1 MNKQFN
7 DLILDQPCSLDDLLA
22 DLSGAVRPAERSVA
36 QALLASDLSQ
46 ESAIRAQLRRRLLAQ
61 AAVMAQP
68 PRPAASGV
76 LQRMASLAGG
86 VAVAWLVLLLVM
98 LAPIRWYGAG
108 APAAVSAAVPTAPAT
123 LATGLPTVTS
133 LPAATPSQSPIA
145 TGQLV
150 APMPT
155 LLINP

>member
-1 MNKQFN
+1 MNKHFN

-22 DLSGAVRPAERSVA
+22 DLSGAVRPAERNVA

-46 ESAIRAQLRRRLLAQ
+46 ESAIRAQLHRRLLTQ
-61 AAVMAQP
+61 AAALGP
-68 PRPAASGV
+68 PRPAASGL
-76 LQRMASLAGG
+76 LQRMAPLAGG

-98 LAPIRWYGAG
+98 LAPTRWYGPG
-108 APAAVSAAVPTAPAT
+108 APAAMSAAVPTAPAT

-145 TGQLV
+145 TGQMV

-155 LLINP
+155 LLISP